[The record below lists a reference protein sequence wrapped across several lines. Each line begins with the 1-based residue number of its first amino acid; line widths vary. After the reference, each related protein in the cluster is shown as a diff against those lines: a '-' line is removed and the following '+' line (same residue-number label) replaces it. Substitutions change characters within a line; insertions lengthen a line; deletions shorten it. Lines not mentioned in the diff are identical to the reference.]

1 MTDPKSRPFLINK
14 DADGNVRLTVRTT
27 RYNSQGYPLVDS
39 ALQAEVFKTASAAR
53 AFARDNFRAQPG
65 EYSSK

>member
-14 DADGNVRLTVRTT
+14 DADGNVRLTVRST
-27 RYNSQGYPLVDS
+27 RYNSQGYPLVDA
-39 ALQAEVFKTASAAR
+39 ALQAEVFETTSAAR
-53 AFARDNFRAQPG
+53 AFARENFRAQPG

>member
-14 DADGNVRLTVRTT
+14 DADGAVRLTVRST
-27 RYNSQGYPLVDS
+27 RYNSQGYPLVEA
-39 ALQAEVFKTASAAR
+39 ALQPEVFKTASAAR
-53 AFARDNFRAQPG
+53 AFAGDKFSAQPG